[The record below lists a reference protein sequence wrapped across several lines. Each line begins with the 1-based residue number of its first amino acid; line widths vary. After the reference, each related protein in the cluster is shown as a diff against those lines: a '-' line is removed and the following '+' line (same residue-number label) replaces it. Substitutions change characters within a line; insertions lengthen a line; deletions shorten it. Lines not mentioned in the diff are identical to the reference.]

1 LKYNAV
7 TRRLVI
13 VQKIRCVVERI
24 TCQNPEN
31 GYSVL
36 QFRERTTVNWK
47 ERLEGY
53 RYAVIRIEKIK
64 SKNV

>member
-1 LKYNAV
+1 M
-7 TRRLVI
+7 I

-53 RYAVIRIEKIK
+53 RYAVIWIEKIK

>member
-1 LKYNAV
+1 M
-7 TRRLVI
+7 
-13 VQKIRCVVERI
+13 QKIRCVVERI